1 MTDNV
6 KDRTTSKIYPGV
18 EVGEGTIIGDFCV
31 IGVPPRGKK
40 PGQLRTVIGRDCHIR
55 SHSVIYAGTVM
66 GDRFQMGHGGLVRED
81 NRIGSDVSV
90 GSHSVV
96 EHHVD
101 IRDRVRIH
109 SQAFIPEFTVLEE
122 GVWLGP
128 GVVVTNAPYPASART
143 KEFLKGVVVRENAKV
158 GANVTL
164 LPGVTVG
171 RNSLVGAGS
180 VVSKDIG
187 EGVVVAGNPA
197 REISAVSELR
207 HPDGS
212 KAYED

>member
-31 IGVPPRGKK
+31 IGLPPRGKK

-128 GVVVTNAPYPASART
+128 GVVATNAPYPASART